1 MVGLDEIQQFV
12 VKNGVK
18 YLTLSIV
25 DINGVL
31 RGKRL
36 PVDQLDKII
45 EDGTRMPFSAAN
57 VDIWGRDID
66 GSPLVFESGDKDGKC
81 LWTARKPIVMNWSES
96 RDILIPM
103 SYFDEDGSPY
113 SGDSRNVLIDI
124 LQKYTAE
131 KLTPVVG
138 AELEFYLVNPEA
150 PDEALNNPLNGAEKV
165 HDGVLS
171 IDDIYDYSKFLDE
184 ICECCEI
191 NDIALEAISSESG
204 RGQFEL
210 SLKHTQSVLNLAD
223 GLIFLKN
230 IIRFISRKNGFAAT
244 FMAKP
249 FSNRPGNG
257 LHTHFSLLDKNKSN
271 VFDNGTAMGSDEMLA
286 CVGGLLTHMKQS
298 TLIFAPHS
306 NSYRRLAPNQHAP
319 INLTWGYENRT
330 AAIRVPGG
338 EQSNKRIEHRVSGAD
353 TNIYLVL
360 TAILGAALDG
370 LRNFTEAPQ
379 PVSGDCLNE
388 YIEGERAL
396 PATWSEAI
404 SYFEG
409 GDLIGGTINSVIREM
424 LIRTKKQEL
433 LTFTHDVSNFEYK
446 SYLETV

>member
-1 MVGLDEIQQFV
+1 MVCLEEIKRLV
-12 VKNGVK
+12 AKNGVD
-18 YLTLSIV
+18 YLTPCIV

-36 PVDQLDKII
+36 PVDQLDMII
-45 EDGTRMPFSAAN
+45 KDGTRMPFSAAN

-66 GSPLVFESGDKDGKC
+66 GSPLVFESGDEDGKC
-81 LWTARKPIVMNWSES
+81 IWTARKPMVMNWIEPSN
-96 RDILIPM
+96 ILIPM
-103 SYFDEDGSPY
+103 SYFNEDGSPY
-113 SGDSRNVLIDI
+113 LGDSRNVLVDI
-124 LQKYTAE
+124 LQKYKAK
-131 KLTPVVG
+131 KLTPVLG
-138 AELEFYLVNPEA
+138 IELEFYLANPEA
-150 PDEALNNPLNGAEKV
+150 PDDALTNPLNGAEKV

-210 SLKHTQSVLNLAD
+210 CLKHTDDVLKLAD

-249 FSNRPGNG
+249 FPSRPGNG
-257 LHTHFSLLDKNKSN
+257 LHVHLSLLDENKQN
-271 VFDNGTAMGSDEMLA
+271 VFDNGSLRGSHEMLSS
-286 CVGGLLTHMKQS
+286 VGGLIAHMRQS
-298 TLIFAPHS
+298 TLIFAPHL
-306 NSYRRLAPNQHAP
+306 NSFRRLSPNQHAP

-330 AAIRVPGG
+330 AAIRIPGG
-338 EQSNKRIEHRVSGAD
+338 KESNRRIEHRVAGAD

-360 TAILGAALDG
+360 AAILGAAFDG
-370 LRNFTEAPQ
+370 MKNCIEAPQ
-379 PVSGDCLNE
+379 PVSGDCSCDYLDKDS
-388 YIEGERAL
+388 AL
-396 PATWSEAI
+396 PVTWLEAM
-404 SYFEG
+404 SYFED
-409 GDLIGGTINSVIREM
+409 GDLIGGTINSVIHDM
-424 LIRTKKQEL
+424 MIRTKKQEL
-433 LTFTHDVSNFEYK
+433 LTFTHDVSSFEYK

>member
-66 GSPLVFESGDKDGKC
+66 GSPLVFESGDEDGKC

-96 RDILIPM
+96 KNILIPM
-103 SYFDEDGSPY
+103 SYFNEDGSPY
-113 SGDSRNVLIDI
+113 PGDSRNVLIDI

-210 SLKHTQSVLNLAD
+210 SLKHTRDVLNLAD

-230 IIRFISRKNGFAAT
+230 IIRLISRKNGFAAT

-249 FSNRPGNG
+249 FSGRPGNG
-257 LHTHFSLLDKNKSN
+257 LHTHFSLLDENN
-271 VFDNGTAMGSDEMLA
+271 NNLFDNGTLNGSDEMLSS
-286 CVGGLLTHMKQS
+286 VGGLLAHMRQS
-298 TLIFAPHS
+298 TLIFAPHL
-306 NSYRRLAPNQHAP
+306 NSFRRLSPNQHAP

-330 AAIRVPGG
+330 AAIRIPGG
-338 EQSNKRIEHRVSGAD
+338 KQLNRRIEHRVAGSD
-353 TNIYLVL
+353 TNVYLVL
-360 TAILGAALDG
+360 AAVLGAALHG
-370 LRNFTEAPQ
+370 LKNCSEAPK
-379 PVSGDCLNE
+379 PVSGDCSDNFVE
-388 YIEGERAL
+388 KKNAL
-396 PATWSEAI
+396 PETWFEAI
-404 SYFEG
+404 TCFKD
-409 GDLIGGTINSVIREM
+409 GDLIGGTINSVIHDM
-424 LIRTKKQEL
+424 MIRTKEQEL
-433 LTFTHDVSNFEYK
+433 LTFTHDVSTFEYK
-446 SYLETV
+446 SYIETV